1 MTVKYHTLF
10 YILSSWVVTKSTSAQ
25 KKASIKMDIPLNEA
39 VELECGHIN
48 ETIVS
53 VIWQTAPQNKTLRT
67 VYSNDSLNNKKNRP
81 PTYTNSRIIVSGKS
95 SIKIGST
102 QMTDRGIWECNVI
115 ILKNGVLDNQ
125 LMSTYDIN
133 IISKPSPVTVE
144 TNKLDVIKNGH
155 ASAYCDSQ
163 SPSSFSLFWE
173 RVKGNISDHVSFKN
187 EYSIKDDLHINRV
200 YIYIKNIDE
209 KDAGDYKCTAKN
221 LAGYASEIVTV
232 KLKSMPI
239 ISTQKKFMMN
249 MYTDG
254 QLKCSAKGY
263 PNIDFTW
270 EIPKKLPLLA
280 LKIKPLE
287 SIDRYKVLQTTIDID
302 TDIATSVLQ
311 IKNVQRSDM
320 SFFKCCAQND
330 MGKTEI
336 AIEVSGLKTPEAPIV
351 VKYTVS
357 KHSVTLYLKLG
368 DDGGSPV
375 NLVTIQYRKNSS
387 ETWNEASK
395 KKIKKELTYYTINN
409 LSENVNY
416 TFRVSA
422 SNAIGTSEYNKFFI
436 AIADGIQTS
445 SIHGNIGSDIKLTLI
460 VIIGGVIA
468 GVFCIGVIIALF
480 MKKTC
485 RKEFNLTNNERDSTI
500 RSILPTTD
508 INSVELE
515 SIFYDSDEWEFPREK
530 LVITSVLGAG
540 AFGIVMSGI
549 ARGIEGTNDEVK
561 VAVKI
566 VRDHSNEAAKKDLLA
581 ELNLLKMIPEH
592 ENVIRLLGCCTRQDP
607 LYVIVEFC
615 ANGDLQGLLRSSR
628 GIYERYY
635 KTCYGGSVP
644 SLTSKMLLKFA
655 LQICKGMSQLSSM
668 KVIHRDLAARNV
680 LVDENLICKVSDFG
694 FARDIYED
702 DHYLKRSAGGRF
714 PIKWMAIE
722 SLLDN
727 ISTTKSDVWSFGVVV
742 WELITLGASPYPGM
756 NSYEVVSFLQDG
768 KRMDKPKHCSNE
780 LYKIVLDCWNPS
792 PLSRPSFMEL
802 VLKFQKLVDESETKE
817 FIDMNFYQDH
827 LYVNFDATVS
837 TSASSSSYIGTPHN
851 SLGRNRINVINT
863 TVRQSSNPMYNS
875 TLPGSSPVV
884 PERARFIPDSNP
896 LQTSRRPSNNENN
909 IEDTE
914 FSERRDT
921 GRSTVSRL
929 SETTSLLPKV

>member
-25 KKASIKMDIPLNEA
+25 KKASIKMDIPLNEP

-48 ETIVS
+48 KTIVS
-53 VIWQTAPQNKTLRT
+53 VIWQTAPHNKTLRT

-81 PTYTNSRIIVSGKS
+81 PTYSNSRIMVSGKS

-102 QMTDRGIWECNVI
+102 QMTDGGIWECNVI
-115 ILKNGVLDNQ
+115 FFKNGVLDNQ
-125 LMSTYDIN
+125 LMLTYDIN
-133 IISKPSPVTVE
+133 IITKPGPVTVE
-144 TNKLDVIKNGH
+144 TNKLDVVKNGH
-155 ASAYCDSQ
+155 VTAYCDSQ

-173 RVKGNISDHVSFKN
+173 REKGNISDHVSF
-187 EYSIKDDLHINRV
+187 YSDHNIRDGLYINRV

-209 KDAGDYKCTAKN
+209 NDAGDYKCTAKN

-232 KLKSMPI
+232 KLKSLPI
-239 ISTQKKFMMN
+239 ISTQKKVTIN
-249 MYTDG
+249 MFTNG
-254 QLKCSAKGY
+254 QLECNAKGY

-270 EIPKKLPLLA
+270 EIPRKSPLSSLM
-280 LKIKPLE
+280 IKPME
-287 SIDRYKVLQTTIDID
+287 SVERYSVSKTIVDKD
-302 TDIATSVLQ
+302 TDRAISVLQ
-311 IKNVQRSDM
+311 IKNLQRLDM
-320 SFFKCCAQND
+320 GFFKCFAQND

-357 KHSVTLYLKLG
+357 KHSVTLYWKLG

-387 ETWNEASK
+387 ETWNEAWK
-395 KKIKKELTYYTINN
+395 KKFKKELTYYTIND

-416 TFRVSA
+416 TFRVAA
-422 SNAIGTSEYNKFFI
+422 SNTIGTSEYNKFFI
-436 AIADGIQTS
+436 ATADGIQTS
-445 SIHGNIGSDIKLTLI
+445 SIHGSIGSDIKLTSI
-460 VIIGGVIA
+460 VIIGGVMV
-468 GVFCIGVIIALF
+468 GVVCIGVFIALF
-480 MKKTC
+480 MRKTS
-485 RKEFNLTNNERDSTI
+485 RKEFHLTSNERDSTV
-500 RSILPTTD
+500 RSILPTAD

-515 SIFYDSDEWEFPREK
+515 PIFYDSDEWEFPREK

-802 VLKFQKLVDESETKE
+802 ALKFQKLVDESETKE

-875 TLPGSSPVV
+875 TLPASSPVV
-884 PERARFIPDSNP
+884 PERSRVIPDSKP
-896 LQTSRRPSNNENN
+896 LQTSRRPSNNEDN

-914 FSERRDT
+914 FPERRDT